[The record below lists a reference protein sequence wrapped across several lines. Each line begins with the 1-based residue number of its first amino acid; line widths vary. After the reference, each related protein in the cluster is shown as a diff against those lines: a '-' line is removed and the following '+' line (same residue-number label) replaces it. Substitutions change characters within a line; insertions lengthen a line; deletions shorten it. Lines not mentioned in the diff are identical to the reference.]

1 MQAMTVHQPQP
12 ITHSTSQV
20 PGAAQHA
27 GASAATLVDMWLR
40 TMRRSVHTGP
50 AYARD
55 ISQFMQWR
63 AEHENALA
71 DADREI
77 AFTSPVAIDITVMY
91 RGKQQVITAVVDVC
105 NLPLATISRPDL
117 EAYAEHLAGL
127 GLAATTQQRRL
138 NAVRSLL
145 SFCHDIGAIPFNVG
159 ARLAMPDAED
169 KLSERILSK
178 EEVHAMFAKT
188 SKPRDRLILRILY
201 YTGARVEELAS
212 LTWRN
217 VNKAEN
223 GNGLVTL
230 FGKRNKTRV
239 VPIPAKV
246 AKDLLA
252 TRGEAALDAPVFVS
266 QKGGALDTS
275 QVWRIVSEAAK
286 RAEIIDKNVS
296 PHWLRHAH
304 ASHALD
310 KGAPA
315 TLVRDTLGHSSLAIT
330 SRYAHARPSESSAYY
345 LE

>member
-63 AEHENALA
+63 AEHESTT
-71 DADREI
+71 
-77 AFTSPVAIDITVMY
+77 TSRITVDIVVMH
-91 RGKQQVITAVVDVC
+91 RGKQQVITPEVDVC
-105 NLPLATISRPDL
+105 DLPLATISRPDL

-159 ARLAMPDAED
+159 ARLAMPDAEE
-169 KLSERILSK
+169 KLSQRILST

-188 SKPRDRLILRILY
+188 SKPRDRLILRMLY
-201 YTGARVEELAS
+201 FTGARVEELAG

-217 VNKAEN
+217 VAKADN
-223 GNGLVTL
+223 GEGLITL

-239 VPIPAKV
+239 VRIPAKEV
-246 AKDLLA
+246 KDLLT
-252 TRGEAALDAPVFVS
+252 TRGDAALDAPVFTS

-275 QVWRIVSEAAK
+275 QVWRIVSSAAK
-286 RAEIIDKNVS
+286 RADITDKNVS

-310 KGAPA
+310 KGAPV

-330 SRYAHARPSESSAYY
+330 SRYAHARPSDSSAYY

>member
-63 AEHENALA
+63 AEHESTT
-71 DADREI
+71 
-77 AFTSPVAIDITVMY
+77 TSRITVDIVVMH
-91 RGKQQVITAVVDVC
+91 RSQRQVKSPEVDVC
-105 NLPLATISRPDL
+105 DLPLATLSRPDL
-117 EAYAEHLAGL
+117 ENYAEYLAGL
-127 GLAATTQQRRL
+127 SLAATTQQRRL

-145 SFCHDIGAIPFNVG
+145 SFAHDIGAIPFNVG
-159 ARLAMPDAED
+159 ARLAMPDAEE
-169 KLSERILSK
+169 KLSERILSQ
-178 EEVHAMFAKT
+178 EEVHAIFAHT
-188 SKPRDRLILRILY
+188 SKPRDRMILRVLY
-201 YTGARVEELAS
+201 YTGARVEELAG

-217 VNKAEN
+217 VASADQ
-223 GNGLVTL
+223 GDGLVTL

-239 VPIPAKV
+239 VRIPAKV
-246 AKDLLA
+246 ARELLA
-252 TRGEAALDAPVFVS
+252 LRGDAALDAPVFTS

-275 QVWRIVSEAAK
+275 QVWRIVSSAAK
-286 RAEIIDKNVS
+286 RADITDKNVS

-310 KGAPA
+310 KGAPV

-330 SRYAHARPSESSAYY
+330 SRYAHARPSDSSAYY